1 MRTTCVATR
10 LAGGHAD
17 NALPQT
23 ARAVVNCRILP
34 GESPDEVEKTLI
46 RVLAD
51 KQIAVTRIAEPT
63 PSSAS
68 PLKPE
73 IMRPIEQI
81 TTQMWPG
88 VPVIPTMSTGATDG
102 LYLRNAGI
110 PTYGVSGLFE
120 DIDDFRAHG
129 KDERIGVKSF
139 FEAQEFLYRLVKAVS
154 SSDRTS

>member
-63 PSSAS
+63 PSPAS

-81 TTQMWPG
+81 TTQM
-88 VPVIPTMSTGATDG
+88 
-102 LYLRNAGI
+102 
-110 PTYGVSGLFE
+110 
-120 DIDDFRAHG
+120 
-129 KDERIGVKSF
+129 
-139 FEAQEFLYRLVKAVS
+139 
-154 SSDRTS
+154 